1 MGFYNGQGIKKVNS
15 DITATLIP
23 NNGSISAKL
32 NIFNNYKNTKTVLK
46 FFGTLKITVPNA
58 AANQD
63 VVIRNDFLT
72 GTGISGKG
80 EAVNIV
86 YKDDH
91 FFNFIKAFQ
100 LKADSDIF
108 KNLNTSLSYFKFY
121 QSLSNLGN
129 DYPHIIP
136 LQAIIP
142 AGQTSVDVP
151 WCIYVEVPFIM
162 RDMQNPNQTGLCTWL
177 YNTITASFES
187 TSASAVIKEI
197 TNTTTQDNTPSV
209 IINSD
214 SYLDSTS
221 FYQVVDN
228 NYLKTDSAGKPLNA
242 QGVLEKIG
250 GYFRNEEQTQIFTSA
265 GTNQLFKLNSFGT
278 KLFKDLYIVFRDS
291 KTLDRVEN
299 IVDKITFT
307 NGDSPLIN
315 SIDPAVIRLENIERF
330 KLLNLNFV
338 SQDPTSPD
346 MTGELYGVYVISG
359 DYWGNIMN
367 SNLATGGWQQP
378 QLILDINKNIEQLE
392 GDLMVEL
399 YINFNEVS
407 QSVGRIAETLASAAN
422 TPTNLG

>member
-32 NIFNNYKNTKTVLK
+32 NIFNNYKNTKTILK
-46 FFGTLKITVPNA
+46 FFGTLKITIPNA
-58 AANQD
+58 AGENGED
-63 VVIRNDFLT
+63 IVIN
-72 GTGISGKG
+72 
-80 EAVNIV
+80 

-91 FFNFIKAFQ
+91 FFNFIKGFQ

-108 KNLNTSLSYFKFY
+108 KNLNTSLSYFRYY

-129 DYPHIIP
+129 DYPHVIP
-136 LQAIIP
+136 QNTKIP
-142 AGQTSVDVP
+142 AGETTISLP
-151 WCIYVEVPFIM
+151 WTIYVEIPFIM

-187 TSASAVIKEI
+187 TSAASVIKEI
-197 TNTTTQDNTPSV
+197 SNTTTMDNKPTV
-209 IINSD
+209 EITSD

-228 NYLKTDSAGKPLNA
+228 SYLRTDSAGKPLNA

-330 KLLNLNFV
+330 KLLSINYYAH
-338 SQDPTSPD
+338 DPLSPD
-346 MTGELYGVYVISG
+346 LTGELYGVYVISG

-378 QLILDINKNIEQLE
+378 QLILDINRNIDNLE

-399 YINFNEVS
+399 YVNFNEVS
-407 QSVGRIAETLASAAN
+407 QSVGRIAETLATAAN
-422 TPTNLG
+422 TPVNIG

>member
-32 NIFNNYKNTKTVLK
+32 NIFNNYKNTRTILK
-46 FFGTLKITVPNA
+46 FYGTLKVTLQNPAGENGE
-58 AANQD
+58 D
-63 VVIRNDFLT
+63 VAIQYN
-72 GTGISGKG
+72 
-80 EAVNIV
+80 
-86 YKDDH
+86 DDH

-108 KNLNTSLSYFKFY
+108 KNLNTSLSYFRFY
-121 QSLSNLGN
+121 QCLSNLGN

-136 LQAIIP
+136 QGTQIP
-142 AGQTSVDVP
+142 AGQTTANLP

-187 TSASAVIKEI
+187 TSAKAVIKQI
-197 TNTTTQDNTPSV
+197 TNATLANNTPSV
-209 IINSD
+209 EITSD
-214 SYLDSTS
+214 SYLDSIS

-228 NYLKTDSAGKPLNA
+228 NYLKTNSAGAPLNA

-330 KLLNLNFV
+330 KLLNLNYIAN
-338 SQDPTSPD
+338 DPTSPD
-346 MTGELYGVYVISG
+346 LTGELYGVYIISG

-378 QLILDINKNIEQLE
+378 QLILDINQNIDQLE

-399 YINFNEVS
+399 YVNFNEVS
-407 QSVGRIAETLASAAN
+407 QSVGRIAETLASSAN
-422 TPTNLG
+422 TPVNLG